1 MKKLHKII
9 LVLCVIVISA
19 LAVSCKKEKVEYPP
33 LLTEEEVLERLKE
46 TYGEEFE
53 IRSKRDLLS
62 LGKWIHA
69 PGPYSDL
76 AEGLVYEA
84 SPESDPSFVFNVYTY
99 RCYGNASPIPF
110 DKSGGLQADLEYHD
124 CYGQDLLEKRFK
136 EKAKKYGIAY
146 TITYDGF
153 YEGYRSSEEAY
164 IARIK
169 DEYEE
174 FSKDFIDTKDY
185 HTSVDFNIFIREEK
199 LEEMA
204 EKISLCVTELME
216 EYHYEPWNYDPLQYK
231 PWQYIPEMDLQTSI
245 IIDVKFIFK
254 DREESSF
261 LGRNLFYRRWGN
273 YSEDGDFDISKEL
286 LISDMKKE
294 IQEEKNR
301 LQK

>member
-62 LGKWIHA
+62 LGTWIHA

-110 DKSGGLQADLEYHD
+110 DKSGGLQAELEYHD

-136 EKAKKYGIAY
+136 EKAEEYGIVY
-146 TITYDGF
+146 TTKYKGF
-153 YEGYRSSEEAY
+153 YEGYRSSEEAH
-164 IARIK
+164 IARVK
-169 DEYEE
+169 GEYEE

-185 HTSVDFNIFIREEK
+185 HTSIKYYINIREEK
-199 LEEMA
+199 IEEMS
-204 EKISLCVTELME
+204 EKIALCISELME
-216 EYHYEPWNYDPLQYK
+216 EYHYEVGMNFFSTVGIQ
-231 PWQYIPEMDLQTSI
+231 
-245 IIDVKFIFK
+245 VKFK
-254 DREESSF
+254 DKEGEEETTDYV
-261 LGRNLFYRRWGN
+261 GRILFDDNR
-273 YSEDGDFDISKEL
+273 KEKFN
-286 LISDMKKE
+286 IKKE
-294 IQEEKNR
+294 ILMRDLENEVKEGKHRYEK
-301 LQK
+301 